1 MKLLRCVLPLAT
13 IFLSGSL
20 CAQIE
25 ATTENIESEP
35 FEEVEAFERQAAARG
50 GVYQNI
56 NSAGGGPIG
65 TSAPLRK
72 KYWGQGGEPGFL
84 APPDKG
90 TSEIETS
97 GLNIEAEP
105 FEEKEEFE
113 RRELAQEK
121 KGEISITGDVR
132 FRWTPERKDNLGYRT
147 RGSGAENP
155 IDVPGAKP
163 SATAPAGKQIQAPTN
178 YFEGEFN
185 LYADFDGGD
194 DWVET
199 HVRFKSSGL
208 GVASGAATKAD
219 FRKGWIG
226 YEILEDK
233 CNEIYVE
240 LGRKA
245 MSSIFDSRIEFSN
258 LFDGILL
265 TWARD
270 LGCVGD
276 LKVYG
281 GPFII
286 DYLTNHYGWVSEGDV
301 FEIMDTG
308 FYTKYSFIYWRKKGV
323 DRYGV
328 LDTPNYRFANSQ
340 IMLGYD
346 FCPDLI
352 GSNFG
357 FYGAYLYNHAAKVTE
372 GSLGKKR
379 NYGWYVAFEWGK
391 IGNKGDFL
399 IDICY
404 QDVGA
409 QAVSNL
415 DVSGIGRGNSIG
427 RGDLP
432 ATVDPLGPG
441 QYNNPQVV
449 LSLPA
454 YCIEGNNNFRGIE
467 LRTYY
472 SLSDRITIKATTD
485 YSWEKIRGI
494 GGKNRYMKFDLQ
506 TIYDF

>member
-1 MKLLRCVLPLAT
+1 MKLLRCILPLIT

-20 CAQIE
+20 FAQIE
-25 ATTENIESEP
+25 ATTDNIESEP
-35 FEEVEAFERQAAARG
+35 FEEVEAFERQRAARG
-50 GVYQNI
+50 AAVPAVRVQD
-56 NSAGGGPIG
+56 S
-65 TSAPLRK
+65 SSPLRK
-72 KYWGQGGEPGFL
+72 KLWGQGGEPGFL
-84 APPDKG
+84 APPDQG

-97 GLNIEAEP
+97 GLNIESEP
-105 FEEKEEFE
+105 FEELEEFE

-147 RGSGAENP
+147 RGSGAVNP
-155 IDVPGAKP
+155 IQVPGAKD
-163 SATAPAGKQIQAPTN
+163 SATAPVGKPIVAPTN

-185 LYADFDGGD
+185 LYADYDGGD

-199 HVRFKSSGL
+199 QVRFKAPGL

-226 YEILEDK
+226 YEIYEDK
-233 CNEIYVE
+233 CNEFYME
-240 LGRKA
+240 LGRKG
-245 MSSIFDSRIEFSN
+245 MSSIFDSRIEFNN

-270 LGCVGD
+270 FGCWGD
-276 LKVYG
+276 LKWYG

-286 DYLTNHYGWVSEGDV
+286 DYVTNHYGWVTEAD
-301 FEIMDTG
+301 FMEIMDTG
-308 FYTKYSFIYWRKKGV
+308 FYTKYSFIYWRKEGLDRWGV
-323 DRYGV
+323 P
-328 LDTPNYRFANSQ
+328 DTPNYRFANSQ

-346 FCPDLI
+346 FCPDMI
-352 GSNFG
+352 GYNFG
-357 FYGAYLYNHAAKVTE
+357 FYGAYLYNHAAIVTE

-379 NYGWYVAFEWGK
+379 NYGYYVAFEWGK
-391 IGNKGDFL
+391 LGKKGDYL

-409 QAVSNL
+409 QAVSNIDL
-415 DVSGIGRGNSIG
+415 SGIGRGNSTG

-432 ATVDPLGPG
+432 ATSDPYMPG
-441 QYNNPQVV
+441 NYTNPLAV

-454 YCIEGNNNFRGIE
+454 YCIEGNNNYRGLE

-472 SLSDRITIKATTD
+472 CLSDRITIRATTD

-494 GGKNRYMKFDLQ
+494 GGKNRYLKFDLQ